1 MEDSEMTKEQEK
13 KVRDKFE
20 SFFKDNCTQEDLDK
34 VIKKEGRIKGKS
46 KKGPLKK
53 FADDVGTLISMIKS
67 YISGEYRQIPLAS
80 LTATALTLLYIFSP
94 VDIIP
99 DFIPALG
106 LTDDAGMVGLCL
118 KFISLDL
125 NKYRQWL
132 ENREDGAGGKNH

>member
-20 SFFKDNCTQEDLDK
+20 SFFKENCTQEDLDK
-34 VIKKEGRIKGKS
+34 VIKKEGRIKDKS
-46 KKGPLKK
+46 QKGPLKK

-132 ENREDGAGGKNH
+132 ENKEYGAGGKNH

>member
-34 VIKKEGRIKGKS
+34 VIKKEGRIKDKS

-53 FADDVGTLISMIKS
+53 FADDVDTLISMIKS